1 MSVPGPGVVPPEGSR
16 GDDAIGI
23 SAGPGRD
30 GGPFN
35 ISELSKPDGILE
47 GMRRRIGSPV
57 FVGRASEISRLRS
70 AFAAVRE
77 GTPATVLIGG
87 EAGVGKS
94 RLISEFTAA
103 ERETDLREPGAR
115 STGAPGLA
123 ARETGARDTG
133 GRGTGGRSIGAPGM
147 GARGTGVPGMSVRGT
162 GVRDSLRETGARG
175 TSAGNTGARV
185 LVGGCLELGAD
196 GLPFAPFTA
205 VLRDLVR
212 ELGVEAIAGMLA
224 GRAIRELARLLPELG
239 EAPAGVDPDEARAR
253 LFEQM
258 LVLLGHLAEDAPV
271 ILAVEDAHWAD
282 RSSRDLLSFLV
293 RNQRALE
300 GVLIVVT
307 YRSDEL
313 HRTHPLRP
321 LIAELDRIEWVERM
335 DLPRLTR
342 REAGE
347 LAGRIIGS
355 APDVAYTD
363 RLYRRTEGNPLFL
376 ETLLTCHDADS
387 GELPDS
393 LRDLLL
399 IGVNRLPEESQA
411 LLRVASAGGERV
423 GHALLTAVSGLS
435 PDELARVLRPAVTAN
450 TLLTEADNYVFRHA
464 LIREAVH
471 EDLLPG
477 EHGRLHDRF
486 ARAIDADRSL
496 VPADRAHI
504 EMAHHWYAAHNV
516 TWALVSAWQAA
527 EEARKAVAHAERLTL
542 VARVL
547 ELWDQVPDA
556 AERIGADHAR
566 VLEEAVAAAHDAG
579 EAERGTAF
587 ATAALSEL
595 DPASEPVRV
604 ALLLNLRADFSHQV
618 GRENSADLTQALAL
632 VPADLSPSARTRIL
646 LACGKHGGRHRPED
660 RASTEEALRLARQTG
675 DSAHEASALLSLAV
689 IISDPGAMAVRG
701 SEALNMVARAR
712 VIAAE
717 ANAYKTLLHVAINES
732 HLLEGAGEHEAAAE
746 VARQGVVTAEDYGLF
761 RTSGTFLAINLAEP
775 LMALGQWDEAIEVL
789 EHARE
794 LLPPPINQASLDV
807 VAGLIAAARGDA
819 ATAAQWAAAS
829 RAVLDGARFKD
840 QHHLPLAQLE
850 IDAAIAAGDG
860 PAAVAVATE
869 MLNRYDLPGSTTRYG
884 WPVLVS
890 GARACLLALRQAGA
904 DRGEAEP
911 DSTVALLDR
920 LDGIAAGFGTY
931 GPVQEGW
938 RRTFTATVLQ
948 ARRDRDGLR
957 AAWDDAAAAWAAV
970 RQPHPEADALVTAA
984 AAAVADGDRDGAATR
999 LRRAATLADGLRA
1012 APLSDEIAR
1021 LSRRVLRPVGD
1032 RSAAGVTGGTEG
1044 SGGSAGPAG
1053 SAGPVAPLGLTAREL
1068 EVLALVAAGRSNREI
1083 AGELFISAK
1092 TASVHVSNILA
1103 KLGVGSRGEAAA
1115 TAYRLGLFDPAP
1127 ASSA

>member
-1 MSVPGPGVVPPEGSR
+1 MTVPEPGAVPSEVVPARGDGPPVPPAR
-16 GDDAIGI
+16 GDDVAGI
-23 SAGPGRD
+23 SAGQGRD
-30 GGPFN
+30 GGSFN
-35 ISELSKPDGILE
+35 LSELSAPDGILE
-47 GMRRRIGSPV
+47 GMRGREGSSV
-57 FVGRASEISRLRS
+57 FVGRASEISLLRS

-94 RLISEFTAA
+94 RLIGEFTAA
-103 ERETDLREPGAR
+103 ERA
-115 STGAPGLA
+115 TG
-123 ARETGARDTG
+123 
-133 GRGTGGRSIGAPGM
+133 SPGM
-147 GARGTGVPGMSVRGT
+147 SARGTGE
-162 GVRDSLRETGARG
+162 RDSLRETGALGPGARG
-175 TSAGNTGARV
+175 PGARGPGAQGTDAAGTHRHAGAARQDSGAPGAGARV
-185 LVGGCLELGAD
+185 LIGGCLELGAD
-196 GLPFAPFTA
+196 GLPFAPFSA

-212 ELGVEAIAGMLA
+212 ELGVEGIAGMLA

-239 EAPAGVDPDEARAR
+239 EAPTGVDPGEARAR

-258 LVLLGHLAEDAPV
+258 LVLLDHLADDAPV
-271 ILAVEDAHWAD
+271 ILTIEDAHWAD

-293 RNQRALE
+293 RNQRAMA

-307 YRSDEL
+307 YRTDEL

-355 APDVAYTD
+355 VPDVAYTD

-423 GHALLTAVSGLS
+423 GHALLAAVSGLS

-450 TLLTEADNYVFRHA
+450 TLRTEADDYVFRHA

-496 VPADRAHI
+496 VPPDRAHI
-504 EMAHHWYAAHNV
+504 EMAHHWYSAHNV
-516 TWALVSAWQAA
+516 AWALVSAWQAA
-527 EEARKAVAHAERLTL
+527 AEARKAVAHAERLTL

-556 AERIGADHAR
+556 ADRIGADHAR
-566 VLEEAVAAAHDAG
+566 VLEETVAAAYDAG
-579 EAERGTAF
+579 DAERGTAF
-587 ATAALSEL
+587 ATAALAEL
-595 DPASEPVRV
+595 DPESEPVRV
-604 ALLLNLRADFSHQV
+604 ALLLNMRADFSHQL
-618 GRENSADLTQALAL
+618 GRDNLADLKQALAL
-632 VPADLSPSARTRIL
+632 VPPDVSPSARTRIL

-660 RASTEEALRLARQTG
+660 LTATEEALRLARQAG
-675 DSAHEASALLSLAV
+675 DPANEASALLTLAV
-689 IISDPGAMAVRG
+689 LLCDPSAMAVRG
-701 SEALNMVARAR
+701 SEALDMVAQARA
-712 VIAAE
+712 IAAE
-717 ANAYKTLLHVAINES
+717 VNAYKTLLHVAINES
-732 HLLEGAGEHEAAAE
+732 HLLEGAGDHEAAAE
-746 VARQGVVTAEDYGLF
+746 VARRGVATAEEYGLF

-794 LLPPPINQASLDV
+794 LLPPPLNQASLDV
-807 VAGLIAAARGDA
+807 VSGLIAAARGDA
-819 ATAAQWAAAS
+819 TVAAQWAASS
-829 RAVLDGARFKD
+829 RAVLDGVRFKD
-840 QHHLPLAQLE
+840 QHHLPLAQLD

-860 PAAVAVATE
+860 QAAVAAAANA
-869 MLNRYDLPGSTTRYG
+869 LDRYDLPGSLTRYG

-890 GARACLLALRQAGA
+890 GARACLLALRQTGGSH
-904 DRGEAEP
+904 DEAARE
-911 DSTVALLDR
+911 SAVALLDR
-920 LDGIAAGFGTY
+920 LRGIAADFEAY

-948 ARRDRDGLR
+948 AQQARDGLR

-970 RQPHPEADALVTAA
+970 RQPHPEAEALAAAA

-999 LRRAATLADGLRA
+999 LRRATTLSEGLRA

-1021 LSRRVLRPVGD
+1021 LSRRVLRAVGD
-1032 RSAAGVTGGTEG
+1032 RSAPGVTGDPA
-1044 SGGSAGPAG
+1044 GGPGAAGPAAG
-1053 SAGPVAPLGLTAREL
+1053 AAGPASPMGLTAREL
-1068 EVLALVAAGRSNREI
+1068 EVLELVAAGRSNREI
-1083 AGELFISAK
+1083 AAELFISAK

>member
-1 MSVPGPGVVPPEGSR
+1 MTVPEPGAVPSEVMPARGDGPPVPPAR
-16 GDDAIGI
+16 GDDVVGI
-23 SAGPGRD
+23 SAGQGRD

-35 ISELSKPDGILE
+35 LSELSAPDGILE
-47 GMRRRIGSPV
+47 GMRRREGSSV

-94 RLISEFTAA
+94 RLIGEFTAA
-103 ERETDLREPGAR
+103 ERA
-115 STGAPGLA
+115 TG
-123 ARETGARDTG
+123 
-133 GRGTGGRSIGAPGM
+133 S
-147 GARGTGVPGMSVRGT
+147 PGMSAP
-162 GVRDSLRETGARG
+162 GA
-175 TSAGNTGARV
+175 GARV
-185 LVGGCLELGAD
+185 LIGGCLELGAD
-196 GLPFAPFTA
+196 GLPFAPFSA

-212 ELGVEAIAGMLA
+212 ELGVEGIAGMLA

-239 EAPAGVDPDEARAR
+239 EAPTGVDPGEARAR

-258 LVLLGHLAEDAPV
+258 LVLLDHLADDAPV
-271 ILAVEDAHWAD
+271 ILTIEDAHWAD

-293 RNQRALE
+293 RNQRAMA

-307 YRSDEL
+307 YRTDEL

-355 APDVAYTD
+355 VPDVAYAD

-423 GHALLTAVSGLS
+423 GHALLAAVSGLS
-435 PDELARVLRPAVTAN
+435 PDELTRVLRPAVTAN
-450 TLLTEADNYVFRHA
+450 TLRTETDDYVFRHA

-496 VPADRAHI
+496 VPPDRAHI
-504 EMAHHWYAAHNV
+504 EMAHHWYSAHNV

-527 EEARKAVAHAERLTL
+527 AEARKAVAHAERLTL

-556 AERIGADHAR
+556 ADRIGADHAR
-566 VLEEAVAAAHDAG
+566 VLEETVAAAYDAG
-579 EAERGTAF
+579 DAERGTAF
-587 ATAALSEL
+587 ATAALAEL
-595 DPASEPVRV
+595 DPESEPVRV
-604 ALLLNLRADFSHQV
+604 ALLLNMRADFSHQL
-618 GRENSADLTQALAL
+618 GRDNLADLKQALAL
-632 VPADLSPSARTRIL
+632 VPADVSPSARTRIL

-660 RASTEEALRLARQTG
+660 LTATEEALRLARQAG
-675 DSAHEASALLSLAV
+675 DPANEASALLMLAV
-689 IISDPGAMAVRG
+689 LLCDPSAMAVRG
-701 SEALNMVARAR
+701 SEALDMVARAR
-712 VIAAE
+712 AIAAE
-717 ANAYKTLLHVAINES
+717 VNAYKTLLHVAINES
-732 HLLEGAGEHEAAAE
+732 HLLEGAGDHEAAAE
-746 VARQGVVTAEDYGLF
+746 VARQGVATAEEYGLF

-775 LMALGQWDEAIEVL
+775 LMALGRWDEAIEVL

-807 VAGLIAAARGDA
+807 VSGLIAAARGDA
-819 ATAAQWAAAS
+819 TVAAQFAASS

-840 QHHLPLAQLE
+840 QHHLPLAQLD

-860 PAAVAVATE
+860 QAAVAAAANA
-869 MLNRYDLPGSTTRYG
+869 LDRYDLPGSLTRYG

-890 GARACLLALRQAGA
+890 GARACLLALRQTDGSH
-904 DRGEAEP
+904 DEAARE
-911 DSTVALLDR
+911 SAVALLDR
-920 LDGIAAGFGTY
+920 LRGIAADFKAY

-948 ARRDRDGLR
+948 AQQARDGLR

-970 RQPHPEADALVTAA
+970 SQPHPEAEALAAAA

-999 LRRAATLADGLRA
+999 LRRATTLSEGLRA

-1021 LSRRVLRPVGD
+1021 LSRRVLRAVGD
-1032 RSAAGVTGGTEG
+1032 RSAAGVTGDPA
-1044 SGGSAGPAG
+1044 GGPAAQGAAGPAAG
-1053 SAGPVAPLGLTAREL
+1053 AAGPASPMGLTAREL
-1068 EVLALVAAGRSNREI
+1068 EVLELVAAGRSNREI
-1083 AGELFISAK
+1083 AAELFISAK